1 MERKIERPFLKSAQ
15 CMDHGSPNLC
25 FLIGCRMHATM
36 QQNIVEHS
44 RCKREL
50 YHVLS
55 DSVEN
60 DIVWMFGSHVKNK
73 LGDSKTLIGI
83 EATEPVTY
91 YYLLQHT

>member
-1 MERKIERPFLKSAQ
+1 MKK
-15 CMDHGSPNLC
+15 
-25 FLIGCRMHATM
+25 
-36 QQNIVEHS
+36 
-44 RCKREL
+44 EL

-91 YYLLQHT
+91 YYLLQHVNVNVFVHACLTECL